1 MTHLKTRFIEDG
13 FVIIENVFTPEEINQ
28 ISACFDR
35 LQKTALQLDQTCE
48 HQGSQFVVE
57 NQRIQ
62 RIVWA
67 CGAEPVLKILGEHK
81 DILGPVSTFLG
92 SENMDHLICQGHFKL
107 PGDQVDFQWHQDA
120 EHRRYGTH
128 EWRDI
133 NGTGSYV
140 QTIAAIDPMRSDN
153 GPVMILPGSHKD
165 GFLNLPE
172 GDNRIQ
178 YVKEKDL
185 VPVELAPGSVMFFG
199 PYLIHGSLPNRSES
213 PRRIFINGF
222 SYPGANSRVYP
233 GKGSGCRVIYTS

>member
-1 MTHLKTRFIEDG
+1 MGEK
-13 FVIIENVFTPEEINQ
+13 
-28 ISACFDR
+28 ISLDR
-35 LQKTALQLDQTCE
+35 
-48 HQGSQFVVE
+48 
-57 NQRIQ
+57 RIQ
-62 RIVWA
+62 AKCHTCAQLRIA
-67 CGAEPVLKILGEHK
+67 RGCTGDGGQNGTQTRRRARGAHARRAASDRQPVLTRQCA
-81 DILGPVSTFLG
+81 D
-92 SENMDHLICQGHFKL
+92 
-107 PGDQVDFQWHQDA
+107 QDA

-172 GDNRIQ
+172 GDNRIK

-185 VPVELAPGSVMFFG
+185 VPVELAPGSVMFFR
-199 PYLIHGSLPNRSES
+199 PYLIHGSVPNRTER

-222 SYPGANSRVYP
+222 SYPGANSRVYSL
-233 GKGSGCRVIYTS
+233 KGSACRVIYTS